1 MSDFWRNK
9 KVLITGH
16 TGFKGSW
23 LTILLKSK
31 GAKLYGISKKNSSKE
46 KKNSLFFQ
54 SKANSLIKSS
64 YLDICDY
71 KTVYKKLN
79 EIKPEI
85 IFHLAAQSII
95 SSSYDKPL
103 NTFKINTLGTTN
115 ILECIKNIKKIKT
128 ALMVT
133 TNNILDEKFY
143 INKKNDLLDP
153 YRVSKLSAELIT
165 ASYCKS
171 FFKNKKSIVTVR
183 AGNIIGGGDWS
194 KTRIVPDIIK
204 AWQKNK
210 TIIIKNPNHI
220 KQWQHVLDPLSGYLK
235 LAESIHNKNTEYD
248 TYSFLPNKK
257 ENKNVEK
264 LIKEILKYL
273 DKKKFI
279 KINKNYNTIIQNK
292 KNIYKKNRFNKN
304 FNFEPKYNFS
314 KTIEKTMKWYIDFY
328 NGISPLY
335 LCNKEI
341 EDYKKFKI
349 K

>member
-31 GAKLYGISKKNSSKE
+31 GATLYGISKKNSSIE

-71 KTVYKKLN
+71 KSIYKKLN
-79 EIKPEI
+79 QIKPEI
-85 IFHLAAQSII
+85 IFHLAAQPII

-103 NTFKINTLGTTN
+103 DTFKINTLGTTN
-115 ILECIKNIKKIKT
+115 ILECIKNINKIKT

-133 TNNILDEKFY
+133 TNNILGEKFY
-143 INKKNDLLDP
+143 MNKKNDLLDP

-204 AWQKNK
+204 AWQNNK
-210 TIIIKNPNHI
+210 TIIIKNPDHI
-220 KQWQHVLDPLSGYLK
+220 KQWQHVLDPLSGYLN
-235 LAESIHNKNTEYD
+235 LAEAIHNKNTEYN
-248 TYSFLPNKK
+248 TYSFLPNNK
-257 ENKNVEK
+257 ENKNVRK

-273 DKKKFI
+273 DKKNFI
-279 KINKNYNTIIQNK
+279 KINKNYNKIIQNK
-292 KNIYKKNRFNKN
+292 KNIYKKNTFNKN
-304 FNFEPKYNFS
+304 INFEPKYNFS

-341 EDYKKFKI
+341 EDYIKFKI